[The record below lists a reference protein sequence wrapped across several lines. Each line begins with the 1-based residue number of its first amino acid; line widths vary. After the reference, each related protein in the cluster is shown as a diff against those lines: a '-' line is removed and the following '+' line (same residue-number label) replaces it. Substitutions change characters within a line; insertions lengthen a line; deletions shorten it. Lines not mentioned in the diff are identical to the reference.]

1 MCFVIAVGSR
11 HFDAR
16 FWFGCGAVA
25 RPRRVLPCQVL
36 PHRRTRMT
44 TVKLYV
50 RGPRPP
56 YAVTPIRV
64 DRDELFEKALKKYC
78 RMFRYY
84 YLATYWYVNG
94 WVLFPSHDTIQ
105 CGFIGEGSLS
115 VSILLWRRV
124 GLRVLLASERFYDTP
139 SGTVG

>member
-44 TVKLYV
+44 T
-50 RGPRPP
+50 
-56 YAVTPIRV
+56 
-64 DRDELFEKALKKYC
+64 DELFEKDLKKYC
-78 RMFRYY
+78 RMFRYC